1 MDNTWTRFE
10 SKLSNYDRMMSI
22 GTVLDGGSIPPT
34 STKVYSMSIFCWGC
48 QVSTGQ
54 GRKMDD
60 SAMLKSIGLGF
71 LGRRSK

>member
-1 MDNTWTRFE
+1 
-10 SKLSNYDRMMSI
+10 
-22 GTVLDGGSIPPT
+22 
-34 STKVYSMSIFCWGC
+34 MSIFCWGC

-71 LGRRSK
+71 LGRRSKTINASNDVYAEEYALAA